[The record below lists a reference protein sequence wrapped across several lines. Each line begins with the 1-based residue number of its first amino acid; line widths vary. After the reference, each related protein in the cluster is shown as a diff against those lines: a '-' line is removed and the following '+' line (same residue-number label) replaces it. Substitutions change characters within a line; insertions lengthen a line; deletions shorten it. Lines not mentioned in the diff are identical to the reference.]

1 MLAVLKLPAT
11 TPGGVLTVD
20 ASLSLHA
27 TPHGR
32 RHQRQRPVWTQG
44 RPFLRQRRFSA
55 FHGLRPHRLHHGVY
69 AGGTRQP
76 AVDCSPSETEN
87 APLKSSS
94 CFSNNY
100 LTICQKVALTFE
112 KNKETLD
119 YLRGK
124 DYNRPEVS
132 TPEYKQKVVEGGEEE
147 REWREERREGK
158 GGGRMKWAIG
168 KER

>member
-1 MLAVLKLPAT
+1 MRPRKQKKFDWFLFFREMKWFFKNFPLIFFSTKYIWEPLVWSSLSRNKSPTSFRPFPHISSVPYRIDMLAVLKLPAT

-27 TPHGR
+27 TPYGR

-94 CFSNNY
+94 S
-100 LTICQKVALTFE
+100 
-112 KNKETLD
+112 
-119 YLRGK
+119 
-124 DYNRPEVS
+124 VS
-132 TPEYKQKVVEGGEEE
+132 VIIT
-147 REWREERREGK
+147 
-158 GGGRMKWAIG
+158 
-168 KER
+168 